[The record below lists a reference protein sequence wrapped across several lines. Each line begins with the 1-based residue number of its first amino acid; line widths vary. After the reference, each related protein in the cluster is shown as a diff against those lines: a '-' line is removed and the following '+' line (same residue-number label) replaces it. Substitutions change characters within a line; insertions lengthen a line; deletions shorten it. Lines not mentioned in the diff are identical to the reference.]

1 MALITWAIDVP
12 HIPLQRDAILKNGA
26 NPIKLDITIR
36 ELQSETRLH
45 EYGITSNRESPR
57 HGESNLSWVLT
68 TRQALKDV
76 CAISLTA
83 YLYYFYLISC
93 IFFDMQ
99 FSYA

>member
-1 MALITWAIDVP
+1 MALILWAIDVP

-76 CAISLTA
+76 CAISLIA
-83 YLYYFYLISC
+83 YLLLFLLN
-93 IFFDMQ
+93 
-99 FSYA
+99 

>member
-57 HGESNLSWVLT
+57 HGGFNLRQVLT
-68 TRQALKDV
+68 TRQMPKLV
-76 CAISLTA
+76 CAISLVSI
-83 YLYYFYLISC
+83 YIIL
-93 IFFDMQ
+93 DN
-99 FSYA
+99 